1 MDWLFKPLYGRLRNK
16 SPLCKISLF
25 AAFCAVLLVSPL
37 SLSTSRGADP
47 PAYHLKITLYPAKN
61 RIAGE
66 GKITLPDGT
75 AGLVGT
81 GSLNVTDMRI
91 GGKRAGEKE
100 GAGAVIE
107 VRGGEALEFRYD
119 GLFPP
124 GKEEEVIENVGVT
137 GSNIIDERGIM
148 LISEWYPPFSRP
160 CLYHLEVTLPE
171 GFVVLSE
178 SNGVRVVEAPEKGFK
193 TLIFDSPIP
202 LDGITLVGGRH
213 IHQMERYRGVSIS
226 TYFFPEEDHLS
237 TLYRDSVKKYLDL
250 YGEMLGRYPFGSFSV
265 VENIFQTGYSFPTYT
280 LLGSRILPL
289 PYIPETSLGHEF
301 LHQWF
306 GHLVEVDGEQGNWSE
321 GLTTYLADHWYK
333 ELKGEGHVYRK
344 KILIDYVNYVPP
356 SRDIPVSQFR
366 GRVDF
371 ATRAI
376 GYGKTA
382 MIFHMVRKTLGDDD
396 FFSSLRT
403 FIEKNGPGRAGWD
416 DLRSSFTEKG
426 GRELGR
432 LIDGWTKGTGM
443 AQIEIAPPKIV
454 RKDNLFHLELDID
467 QRSGPYLF
475 SLPVTVETERS
486 KEDFLVKVDGKKVT
500 FSETFTSRPTRII
513 VDRDYDTFR
522 RPTGA
527 EIPPVIS
534 GFTGNRENIVII
546 PEEERERLGEVA
558 AFFEDQGF
566 RVAGADAVKDDMLGR
581 VSFLY
586 ISPDRRI
593 LSKLTGFPAEIALP
607 EAGFTV
613 KVMKN
618 PLNPE
623 KVAVL
628 FDYDDASEVKR
639 AYKKIFRYGNY
650 SLIAFDVGKN
660 VAQEI
665 EPAERG
671 IVINIGRGHPGKGE
685 EPGS

>member
-1 MDWLFKPLYGRLRNK
+1 MLLA
-16 SPLCKISLF
+16 SL
-25 AAFCAVLLVSPL
+25 LP
-37 SLSTSRGADP
+37 LSTSRGAGT
-47 PAYHLKITLYPAKN
+47 PACHIKVTLYPAEN

-66 GKITLPDGT
+66 GKITLP
-75 AGLVGT
+75 VGT
-81 GSLNVTDMRI
+81 GGPVSTGGLNVTDVRI
-91 GGKRAGEKE
+91 GGRRAGQKE
-100 GAGAVIE
+100 GAGHVIE
-107 VRGGEALEFRYD
+107 VRGGEVLEFRYD

-148 LISEWYPPFSRP
+148 LISGWYPSFSRP
-160 CLYHLEVTLPE
+160 CLYRLEVTLPE
-171 GFVVLSE
+171 GFEALSE
-178 SNGVRVVEAPEKGFK
+178 SNGVKVAEAPEKGFK

-213 IHQMERYRGVSIS
+213 VLRKERYRGVSIN

-306 GHLVEVDGEQGNWSE
+306 GHLVEVDRDKGNWSE

-344 KILIDYVNYVPP
+344 KILIDYVNYVTP
-356 SRDIPVSQFR
+356 SREIPVSRFQ

-382 MIFHMVRKTLGDDD
+382 MIFHMVRKTLGDDA
-396 FFSSLRT
+396 FFSSLKT
-403 FIEKNGPGRAGWD
+403 FIEENEAGRAGWD
-416 DLRSSFTEKG
+416 DLRDSFTEKG

-432 LIDGWTKGTGM
+432 LIDGWTEGTGM
-443 AQIEIAPPKIV
+443 AHIEIAPPRIV
-454 RKDNLFHLELDID
+454 REGELFHLELYID
-467 QRSGPYLF
+467 QRNGPYLF

-500 FSETFTSRPTRII
+500 FSGTFTSRPTRVS

-534 GFTGNRENIVII
+534 GFTG
-546 PEEERERLGEVA
+546 
-558 AFFEDQGF
+558 
-566 RVAGADAVKDDMLGR
+566 
-581 VSFLY
+581 
-586 ISPDRRI
+586 DR
-593 LSKLTGFPAEIALP
+593 
-607 EAGFTV
+607 
-613 KVMKN
+613 
-618 PLNPE
+618 
-623 KVAVL
+623 
-628 FDYDDASEVKR
+628 
-639 AYKKIFRYGNY
+639 
-650 SLIAFDVGKN
+650 
-660 VAQEI
+660 
-665 EPAERG
+665 
-671 IVINIGRGHPGKGE
+671 
-685 EPGS
+685 